1 MLSSQR
7 LRFRVKRFD
16 GVQYRFKRIHDMS
29 KEIKDPET
37 NNAKMVR
44 AIAKGDNIAA
54 YKLLEKITKQKIA
67 EKINKAMKDA

>member
-1 MLSSQR
+1 
-7 LRFRVKRFD
+7 
-16 GVQYRFKRIHDMS
+16 MS